1 MTQSY
6 MFKVFNQ
13 THKGTETDFTSPLNS
28 SKSQVEAS
36 FFSEDEAKR
45 QKLYSQI
52 HMPHSSPKQ
61 RQNEDLSRLEV
72 SSGGGKSVMGS
83 PE

>member
-6 MFKVFNQ
+6 MFKVFHQ
-13 THKGTETDFTSPLNS
+13 THKGTETDFTSPLSS

-45 QKLYSQI
+45 
-52 HMPHSSPKQ
+52 
-61 RQNEDLSRLEV
+61 
-72 SSGGGKSVMGS
+72 
-83 PE
+83 